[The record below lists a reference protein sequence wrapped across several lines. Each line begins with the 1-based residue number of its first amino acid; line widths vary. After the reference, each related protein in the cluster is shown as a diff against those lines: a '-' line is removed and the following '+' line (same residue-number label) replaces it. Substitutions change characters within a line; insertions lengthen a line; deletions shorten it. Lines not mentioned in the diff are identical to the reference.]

1 MSGTATVAPNAT
13 LEQSAA
19 VAGPTNVLI
28 VGVGGQGV
36 IMVSKILARLSQ
48 LQGLQVKQSEVHG
61 MAKRG
66 GSVFSHIRFGEEV
79 WSPTIP
85 MGEADFV
92 LGLEWA
98 EGLRWLRYLKPGVG
112 TFISDTK
119 RIVPPFSCRDRSHD
133 ARHGYA
139 HHTVAEIVAQVPSA
153 YAPDATEMATELGN
167 ERVANTILLGVLS
180 TVMDFPV
187 ATWREVLAEFV
198 PPKTLDTN
206 LEAFEAGRAW
216 TNQAPEPVLDEP
228 AVQAPSGPSLRREV
242 KLEITE
248 SWCKSCDICVKM
260 CPERCLALD
269 ERQIVELV
277 NPEACTGCRVCEWLC
292 PDFAIAVHVSTV
304 PAEPINAEIITADAG
319 QAETAGELRT

>member
-1 MSGTATVAPNAT
+1 MNSTPAVNPDQDT
-13 LEQSAA
+13 EQAIA
-19 VAGPTNVLI
+19 VAAPTNVLI

-85 MGEADFV
+85 MGEADV
-92 LGLEWA
+92 VIGLEWA

-119 RIVPPFSCRDRSHD
+119 KIVPPFSCRDRSHD
-133 ARHGYA
+133 ARHGYT
-139 HHTVAEIVAQVPSA
+139 HHTVAEIVEQVPSA
-153 YAPDATEMATELGN
+153 YAPDATGMAAELGN

-180 TVMDFPV
+180 TVMDFP
-187 ATWREVLAEFV
+187 AEAWREVLPEFV

-216 TNQAPEPVLDEP
+216 TKQPHEPVLDEP
-228 AVQAPSGPSLRREV
+228 SIVVPSGPLLRRQVE
-242 KLEITE
+242 LEITE

-292 PDFAIAVHVSTV
+292 PDFAIAVHVEAV
-304 PAEPINAEIITADAG
+304 PIDTSNT
-319 QAETAGELRT
+319 ETAQEARV

>member
-1 MSGTATVAPNAT
+1 MQQATVTA
-13 LEQSAA
+13 S
-19 VAGPTNVLI
+19 PTNVLI

-85 MGEADFV
+85 MGEADVV

-98 EGLRWLRYLKPGVG
+98 EGLRWLRYLKPEVG

-119 RIVPPFSCRDRSHD
+119 RIVPPFSCRDRKHD

-153 YAPDATEMATELGN
+153 YAPDATGMATELGN

-187 ATWREVLAEFV
+187 ETWREILAEFV
-198 PPKTLDTN
+198 PPKTLETN

-216 TNQAPEPVLDEP
+216 TEQAHDPVLEEP
-228 AVQAPSGPSLRREV
+228 PVQATPGPSLRRQVE
-242 KLEITE
+242 LEITE

-292 PDFAIAVHVSTV
+292 PDFAIAVHV
-304 PAEPINAEIITADAG
+304 DAIEVR
-319 QAETAGELRT
+319 A

>member
-1 MSGTATVAPNAT
+1 MNSTSPAIPDQALAQAT
-13 LEQSAA
+13 A
-19 VAGPTNVLI
+19 VAAPTNVLI

-85 MGEADFV
+85 MGEADVV

-139 HHTVAEIVAQVPSA
+139 HHTVAEIVEQVPSA
-153 YAPDATEMATELGN
+153 YAPDATGMAAELGN

-187 ATWREVLAEFV
+187 EAWREVLPEFV
-198 PPKTLDTN
+198 PPRTLDTN

-216 TNQAPEPVLDEP
+216 TEQPHEPLLDEP
-228 AVQAPSGPSLRREV
+228 SHELPSVPSLRREV
-242 KLEITE
+242 TLEITE

-292 PDFAIAVHVSTV
+292 PDFAIAVHVDAV
-304 PAEPINAEIITADAG
+304 PINRDQAQEPDARESEVR
-319 QAETAGELRT
+319 A

>member
-1 MSGTATVAPNAT
+1 MNVSV
-13 LEQSAA
+13 S
-19 VAGPTNVLI
+19 GPTNVLI

-85 MGEADFV
+85 MGEADVV

-98 EGLRWLRYLKPGVG
+98 EGLRWLRYLKPGSG

-119 RIVPPFSCRDRSHD
+119 RIVPPFSCRDRKHD
-133 ARHGYA
+133 ARHGYT
-139 HHTVAEIVAQVPSA
+139 HHTVAEIIEQVPSA
-153 YAPDATEMATELGN
+153 YAPDATGMATELGN
-167 ERVANTILLGVLS
+167 DRVANTILLGVLS

-187 ATWREVLAEFV
+187 ESWLDVLPEFV
-198 PPKTLDTN
+198 PPKTLETN
-206 LEAFEAGRAW
+206 LKAFEAGRMW
-216 TNQAPEPVLDEP
+216 TSKPHEPQLDEP
-228 AVQAPSGPSLRREV
+228 AIQQQAAVPMRRQV
-242 KLEITE
+242 DLEITDE
-248 SWCKSCDICVKM
+248 WCKSCDICVKM

-269 ERQIVELV
+269 ERQIVKLV

-292 PDFAIAVHVSTV
+292 PDFAIAVHVKAV
-304 PAEPINAEIITADAG
+304 PVEVIQVKATAEVRA
-319 QAETAGELRT
+319 

>member
-1 MSGTATVAPNAT
+1 MNSTSAVSPDQT
-13 LEQSAA
+13 LEQAAA
-19 VAGPTNVLI
+19 VAAPTNVLI

-85 MGEADFV
+85 MGEADVV

-139 HHTVAEIVAQVPSA
+139 HHTVAEIVEQVPSA
-153 YAPDATEMATELGN
+153 YAPDATGMATELGN

-187 ATWREVLAEFV
+187 ETWREVLPEFV
-198 PPKTLDTN
+198 PPRTLDTN

-216 TNQAPEPVLDEP
+216 TKQPHEPVRDEP
-228 AVQAPSGPSLRREV
+228 SPELPSVPTFRREV
-242 KLEITE
+242 RLEITE

-292 PDFAIAVHVSTV
+292 PDFAIAVHVDAV
-304 PAEPINAEIITADAG
+304 PINRG
-319 QAETAGELRT
+319 QVQEPDPRISEVRA

>member
-1 MSGTATVAPNAT
+1 MNDIVK
-13 LEQSAA
+13 
-19 VAGPTNVLI
+19 GPINVLI

-85 MGEADFV
+85 MGEADV
-92 LGLEWA
+92 VIGLEWA
-98 EGLRWLRYLKPGVG
+98 EGLRWLRYLKLDTG

-119 RIVPPFSCRDRSHD
+119 RIVPPFSCRDRAHH
-133 ARHGYA
+133 AHHGYA
-139 HHTVAEIVAQVPSA
+139 HHTVAEIVDQVPRA
-153 YAPDATEMATELGN
+153 FAPDATGMARELGN
-167 ERVANTILLGVLS
+167 DRVANTILLGIMS

-187 ATWREVLAEFV
+187 ESWQEVLPEFV
-198 PPKTLDTN
+198 PPKTLETN
-206 LEAFEAGRAW
+206 LKAFEAGRSW
-216 TNQAPEPVLDEP
+216 TRQEHDPDLYDSSFP
-228 AVQAPSGPSLRREV
+228 AKKVQRMVRQVS
-242 KLEITE
+242 LEITDE
-248 SWCKSCDICVKM
+248 WCKSCDICVKM

-269 ERQIVELV
+269 ERQIARLV

-292 PDFAIAVHVSTV
+292 PDFAIAVHVEAVPIESIV
-304 PAEPINAEIITADAG
+304 ADPAEEVRA
-319 QAETAGELRT
+319 

>member
-1 MSGTATVAPNAT
+1 MNSTSEVIPDVTP
-13 LEQSAA
+13 EQSVA
-19 VAGPTNVLI
+19 VADPTNVLI

-48 LQGLQVKQSEVHG
+48 MQGLQVKQSEVHG

-85 MGEADFV
+85 MGEADVV

-153 YAPDATEMATELGN
+153 FAPNATGMAIELGN

-187 ATWREVLAEFV
+187 ETWREVLAEFV

-216 TNQAPEPVLDEP
+216 TDQPHDPVLDEP
-228 AVQAPSGPSLRREV
+228 AIQAPSGPSLRREV
-242 KLEITE
+242 RLEITE

-304 PAEPINAEIITADAG
+304 PTESINAEIITAETG
-319 QAETAGELRT
+319 QTETDGEVRA

>member
-1 MSGTATVAPNAT
+1 MNSTAARTM
-13 LEQSAA
+13 EQAAA
-19 VAGPTNVLI
+19 VAMPTNVLI

-48 LQGLQVKQSEVHG
+48 LQGLKVKQSEVHG

-85 MGEADFV
+85 MGEADVV

-98 EGLRWLRYLKPGVG
+98 EGLRWLRYLKPRIG

-119 RIVPPFSCRDRSHD
+119 KIVPPFSCRDRSHD

-139 HHTVAEIVAQVPSA
+139 HHTVAEVVEQVPSA
-153 YAPDATEMATELGN
+153 FAPNATGMARKLGN

-187 ATWREVLAEFV
+187 KTWREVLPEFV

-206 LEAFEAGRAW
+206 LKAFEAGRAW
-216 TNQAPEPVLDEP
+216 TKEEHAPVLDEP
-228 AVQAPSGPSLRREV
+228 SIAAPSGPSLSRQV

-277 NPEACTGCRVCEWLC
+277 DPQACTGCRVCEWLC
-292 PDFAIAVHVSTV
+292 PDFAISVHVTAV
-304 PAEPINAEIITADAG
+304 PAESLAKEPTSEVRI
-319 QAETAGELRT
+319 

>member
-1 MSGTATVAPNAT
+1 MNSTAGT
-13 LEQSAA
+13 SAVRPA
-19 VAGPTNVLI
+19 VMAAPTNVLI

-66 GSVFSHIRFGEEV
+66 GSVFSHIRFGNEV

-85 MGEADFV
+85 MGEADVV

-119 RIVPPFSCRDRSHD
+119 RIVPPFSCRDRQHD

-139 HHTVAEIVAQVPSA
+139 NHSVAEIVNQVPSA
-153 YAPDATEMATELGN
+153 FAPDATGMATQLGN
-167 ERVANTILLGVLS
+167 ERVANTILLGILS

-187 ATWREVLAEFV
+187 ESWREVLPEFV
-198 PPKTLDTN
+198 PPKTVETN
-206 LEAFEAGRAW
+206 LKAFEAGREW
-216 TNQAPEPVLDEP
+216 TTKPHAPDLNETSV
-228 AVQAPSGPSLRREV
+228 VQHAMPTSRREV
-242 KLEITE
+242 NLEITE
-248 SWCKSCDICVKM
+248 AWCKSCDICVKM

-269 ERQIVELV
+269 DHQIVELV
-277 NPEACTGCRVCEWLC
+277 KPEACTGCRVCEWLC
-292 PDFAIAVHVSTV
+292 PDFAIAVHVSSV
-304 PAEPINAEIITADAG
+304 PIVANQAG
-319 QAETAGELRT
+319 VSTEVSA

>member
-1 MSGTATVAPNAT
+1 MNST
-13 LEQSAA
+13 SAA
-19 VAGPTNVLI
+19 YPDASIEQPASVAAPTNVLI

-85 MGEADFV
+85 MGEADVV

-139 HHTVAEIVAQVPSA
+139 HHSVAEIVEQVPSA
-153 YAPDATEMATELGN
+153 YAPDATGMATDLGN

-187 ATWREVLAEFV
+187 ETWREVLPEFV

-216 TNQAPEPVLDEP
+216 TKQPHEPVLD
-228 AVQAPSGPSLRREV
+228 QPSTALPFVPSLRREV

-269 ERQIVELV
+269 ERQIVELT

-292 PDFAIAVHVSTV
+292 PDFAIAVHVTAVPMESTNT
-304 PAEPINAEIITADAG
+304 NAVQKATAR
-319 QAETAGELRT
+319 EVTA

>member
-1 MSGTATVAPNAT
+1 MTPDVT
-13 LEQSAA
+13 LEQLAA
-19 VAGPTNVLI
+19 VAEPTNVLI

-85 MGEADFV
+85 MGEADVV

-119 RIVPPFSCRDRSHD
+119 RIVPPFSCRDRSQNG
-133 ARHGYA
+133 RHGYA

-153 YAPDATEMATELGN
+153 FAPDATGMAIELGN

-180 TVMDFPV
+180 TVMDFQV
-187 ATWREVLAEFV
+187 ETWREVLAEFV
-198 PPKTLDTN
+198 PPKTLGTN

-216 TNQAPEPVLDEP
+216 TKQAHQPVLEEP
-228 AVQAPSGPSLRREV
+228 SFQAPSGPVLRREV

-292 PDFAIAVHVSTV
+292 PDFAIAVHVATV
-304 PAEPINAEIITADAG
+304 PIKRGGQVQEPDPRVSEVRA
-319 QAETAGELRT
+319 